1 MAEYVWGVRMED
13 DISATA
19 NASAKSLE
27 DLSDDVQS
35 LAQTFRVSQAATRA
49 LSVNLDQ
56 ARGLFKTTG
65 GNVSLFKAA
74 LKDAGVSALD
84 SSILVGKM
92 TRELQAERRTLLGVT
107 AEEDAHTKA
116 MREAAEERKR
126 TIALIKQQAKE
137 EKARAKA
144 EEKAKKDA
152 ERRDKTRANHSATH
166 ILHEALRRVLGPH
179 VTQKGSL
186 VAPDRL
192 RFDFSH
198 PKAVTRDELAAI
210 ERQVNEVIARNTPV
224 ECKVMAPDEA
234 IKAGAMALFGEKY
247 GDRVRVLSMG
257 EDSGFRIQDSGK
269 KP

>member
-116 MREAAEERKR
+116 MREAAEERKK

-152 ERRDKTRANHSATH
+152 ERRDKMGVLERMGITPHNIWVASHGLNVISKTIGAVSA
-166 ILHEALRRVLGPH
+166 VG
-179 VTQKGSL
+179 GS
-186 VAPDRL
+186 VK
-192 RFDFSH
+192 S
-198 PKAVTRDELAAI
+198 AA
-210 ERQVNEVIARNTPV
+210 
-224 ECKVMAPDEA
+224 
-234 IKAGAMALFGEKY
+234 
-247 GDRVRVLSMG
+247 
-257 EDSGFRIQDSGK
+257 
-269 KP
+269 